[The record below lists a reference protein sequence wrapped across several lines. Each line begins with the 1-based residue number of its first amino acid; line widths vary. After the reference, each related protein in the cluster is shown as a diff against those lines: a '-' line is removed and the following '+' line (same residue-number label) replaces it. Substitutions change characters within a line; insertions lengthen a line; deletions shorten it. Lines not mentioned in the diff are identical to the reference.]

1 MAIVEQENSERLEW
15 RVWPACEKVGTA
27 AIVIGLMAILSF
39 VSMRS
44 FENAWYA
51 FLTLAGLTLALAE
64 WLFPTRYRLDEQ
76 MVRVR
81 GPFVHIERP
90 WEAFRVA
97 VELPDRVV
105 LSPLSKVDGWI
116 ARRRSVTLMFC
127 DNKEEVMAVIG
138 RHVEVR

>member
-1 MAIVEQENSERLEW
+1 MAIVEQENPERLEW
-15 RVWPACEKVGTA
+15 RVWPAAQRPGLS
-27 AIVIGLMAILSF
+27 IGVALLVLALSLGA
-39 VSMRS
+39 MWS
-44 FENAWYA
+44 FGSGWYA
-51 FLTLAGLTLALAE
+51 FITLAVLTLSLAPHY
-64 WLFPTRYRLDEQ
+64 FPSTNRLDEQ
-76 MVRVR
+76 TVMVNGPGKRV
-81 GPFVHIERP
+81 ERP

-138 RHVEVR
+138 RHVDVR